1 MACLTQ
7 NTKFGELLELVTEK
21 GIDGMS
27 EPVAILLNLAMRLE
41 REDYIQAT
49 AYERTAARK
58 DYSNGFKP
66 RTIKTRLGE
75 LDLQVPQVRN
85 GGFYP
90 QSLEKG
96 IRSERALKLA
106 LAEMYIC
113 GVSTRK
119 VAKITEQMCG
129 FDISSAQVSRAAAE
143 LDELLE
149 EWRNQPL
156 GCFPYVYLDAM
167 YESVRHGGHVI
178 DCAAFIAIG
187 VREDGKRQVI
197 GVSVALSEQE
207 VHWRSFLQ
215 SLQGRGLHGIKLFI
229 SDDHAGLKAARKS
242 IFPSVPWQRCQFHLQ
257 LNAQGYIPSKSMKKP
272 VAADIRAIFTA
283 PSNEEALRLLS
294 IFIEKYQKK
303 APKLTEWAE
312 KNIPEGL
319 VVFQF
324 PSEHQKK
331 IRTNN
336 MVERVNKEIR
346 RRTRVA
352 SIFPNDKSCLRL
364 ISAVLMEISE
374 DWLTGRAYLKFS
386 S

>member
-1 MACLTQ
+1 M
-7 NTKFGELLELVTEK
+7 
-21 GIDGMS
+21 
-27 EPVAILLNLAMRLE
+27 
-41 REDYIQAT
+41 
-49 AYERTAARK
+49 
-58 DYSNGFKP
+58 
-66 RTIKTRLGE
+66 
-75 LDLQVPQVRN
+75 RN

-119 VAKITEQMCG
+119 VAKITKQMCG

-156 GCFPYVYLDAM
+156 GCFPYVYLDAR
-167 YESVRHGGHVI
+167 YESVRHGGHVV
-178 DCAAFIAIG
+178 DCAALIAIG

-207 VHWRSFLQ
+207 CHWRSFLQ

-257 LNAQGYIPSKSMKKP
+257 QNAQGYVPSKSMKKP

-283 PSNEEALRLLS
+283 PSNEEALRLLN

-303 APKLTEWAE
+303 APKLAEWAE
-312 KNIPEGL
+312 NNISEGL

-352 SIFPNDKSCLRL
+352 SIFPNDTSCLRL

-374 DWLTGRAYLKFS
+374 DWLTGIMAYLKFS